1 MGAICVTLF
10 LLAALVALI
19 YVFLVWNFNY
29 WSNRGI
35 KTAKSWPLVGSFP
48 SMFTQKRI
56 AIYDIEDIY
65 LKYKRTE
72 NFVGVINTRLPQ
84 LLVLS
89 PEYAHKIFV
98 SNFSSFHDNEISKF
112 VSQKV
117 DKILANNPFALTGNA
132 WKKKRAEITPGLTA
146 KRVGAIYPVTQSVC
160 RQFVDYIK
168 GQQLMASSE
177 GLNAKDLCLCY
188 TTEVVADCVLG
199 ISAKSFTDNPTPL
212 VDMIKRVF
220 EQSFGLKFFT
230 MIANIW
236 PPIRKFFTVGLFA
249 KDVEEFFFDLMQKCI
264 YLRRQD
270 PKLQDRTDF
279 LNYMLLHLQD
289 KKGLNTPELI
299 SHTVSILTDGFGTTA
314 LVLAHTLLLL
324 ARYPEEQRKLREELG
339 NSNVTFEK
347 LSELPFLDACI
358 NETLRLIPPL
368 LSGRKIV
375 TESYDFVN
383 KNGVRVRVEPGDA
396 VIVPVYSF
404 HHDPQYYDEPEEFK
418 PERFLEINGGVRKY
432 RDQGVFFGFG
442 DGPRICPGMRF
453 ALTQMKAALVE
464 ILQNFNIKINPKTRK
479 DNVLEDTYFMASL
492 KNGIWLNFEAIQ

>member
-10 LLAALVALI
+10 LLAAIVALI
-19 YVFLVWNFNY
+19 YVFLIWNFNY

-35 KTAKSWPLVGSFP
+35 KTAKSWPLGGSFP
-48 SMFTQKRI
+48 SMFTQKRNVM
-56 AIYDIEDIY
+56 YDIEDIY
-65 LKYKRTE
+65 QKYKGTE

-98 SNFSSFHDNEISKF
+98 SDFSSFHDNEFAKF

-117 DKILANNPFALTGNA
+117 DRILANNPFILTGNA
-132 WKKKRAEITPGLTA
+132 WKERRAEITPGLTA
-146 KRVGAIYPVTQSVC
+146 NRVSAVYPVTQSVC

-168 GQQLMASSE
+168 GQQLIASSE

-199 ISAKSFTDNPTPL
+199 ISAKSFTNNPTPL
-212 VDMIKRVF
+212 VGMIKRVF
-220 EQSFGLKFFT
+220 EQSFGFIFFT

-236 PPIRKFFTVGLFA
+236 PPIRKFYTIGLFA
-249 KDVEEFFFDLMQKCI
+249 KDVEEFFFDLMHKCI
-264 YLRRQD
+264 TLRRQD
-270 PKLQDRTDF
+270 PKLQNRTDF
-279 LNYMLLHLQD
+279 LNYMLHLQD
-289 KKGLNTPELI
+289 KKGLNTPELT
-299 SHTVSILTDGFGTTA
+299 SHTMSFLTDGFETTA

-324 ARYPEEQRKLREELG
+324 ARNPEEQRKLREEIGKSKL
-339 NSNVTFEK
+339 TFEQ

-358 NETLRLIPPL
+358 NETLRLFPPL

-375 TESYDFVN
+375 TETYEFVN
-383 KNGVRVRVEPGDA
+383 KNGVRVSVKPGDV
-396 VIVPVYSF
+396 VIVPVRSF
-404 HHDPQYYDEPEEFK
+404 HLDPQYYDEPEEFL

-432 RDQGVFFGFG
+432 RDQGVFC

-479 DNVLEDTYFMASL
+479 DNVLDDTYFMASL
-492 KNGIWLNFEAIQ
+492 KNGIWLNFETIQ